1 MNPSENQKKKAIAD
15 EGLYDDL
22 FVVLGLDRTTVD
34 KMLNESKLEVED
46 TTTTTNETMDYQGG
60 SSQTGVNKP
69 MKIESQAS
77 RSKITPSKK
86 SPNQPQQYIT
96 FVVEL
101 NIDQPTAQPA
111 AKKTRANSH
120 NKPKPKSKSQSK
132 SKS

>member
-1 MNPSENQKKKAIAD
+1 MNPSENQKKKALAD

-46 TTTTTNETMDYQGG
+46 TTTTTNETMDYQAG

-120 NKPKPKSKSQSK
+120 NKPKSKSQSK